1 MNNEQ
6 IIDDELKSHFLN
18 LYAMALTDTQV
29 DTTELEMLFIMGEER
44 GIAKEEI
51 QNLILYPD
59 QVRFS
64 IPNDTIVKME
74 YLYDFARMAWVN
86 GEIDE
91 YEEIALTK
99 FCIKFGFE
107 PENAPKI
114 TDFLIEEAK
123 KGTDKTLLLEL
134 VKQNL

>member
-1 MNNEQ
+1 MNNTL
-6 IIDDELKSHFLN
+6 IIDNELKSHFLN

-29 DTTELEMLFIMGEER
+29 DTTELEMLFKMGEER

-51 QNLILYPD
+51 QKLILFPD
-59 QVRFS
+59 QVKFS
-64 IPNDTIVKME
+64 IPTDTIVKME
-74 YLYDFARMAWVN
+74 YLYDFARMAWAN

-91 YEEIALTK
+91 YEEIALKK

-107 PENAPKI
+107 PTNAPQI
-114 TDFLIEEAK
+114 TEFLIEEAK
-123 KGTDKTLLLEL
+123 KGTDKHSLLEL